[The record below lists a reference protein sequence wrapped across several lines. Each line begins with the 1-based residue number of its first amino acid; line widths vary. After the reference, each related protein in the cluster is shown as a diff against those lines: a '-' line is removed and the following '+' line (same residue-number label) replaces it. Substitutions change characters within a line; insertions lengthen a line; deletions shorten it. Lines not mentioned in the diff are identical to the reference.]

1 MMHPQ
6 EAAVL
11 TVLRQDFFE
20 LFVVRVEPGQ
30 TLQVYVLLQGGVSKP
45 EQQKKKEKFFLIN
58 LSDSPPVLS
67 SPAHSLLSQRLLLVD
82 AHVEVHG
89 LHPQQH
95 AALDLLGQRV
105 EHAPRQRDAD
115 VEAVAVPGDDGQH
128 VGR

>member
-1 MMHPQ
+1 MLNPQ

-20 LFVVRVEPGQ
+20 LFVVGVEPGQ

-45 EQQKKKEKFFLIN
+45 ERQKKLIN
-58 LSDSPPVLS
+58 LMNVSDSPPVLS

-95 AALDLLGQRV
+95 AALDLLRQRV
-105 EHAPRQRDAD
+105 EHGPRQRDAD